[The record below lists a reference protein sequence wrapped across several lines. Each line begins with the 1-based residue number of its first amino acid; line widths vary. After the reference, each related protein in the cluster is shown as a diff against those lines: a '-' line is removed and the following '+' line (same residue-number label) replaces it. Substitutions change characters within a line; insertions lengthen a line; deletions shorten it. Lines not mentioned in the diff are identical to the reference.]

1 MTNSVEVKK
10 LSFNYGKVEILKNLD
25 LDIQDGEFM
34 VLLGPSGCGKTTLLN
49 CIAGLLDI
57 DEGQIWIENDN
68 VTWKEPKDRHIGM
81 VFQSYALYPSM
92 TVEKNLSFGLR
103 MMSEKKE
110 VINDK
115 IKKASE
121 LLQIENLL
129 YRKPSQ
135 LSGGQRQRVAIGR
148 ALVRDAKVFLFDE
161 PLSNLDAKLR
171 AELRYEIKKLH
182 RDLGNTMIYVTHDQ
196 IEAMT
201 LADRIAVMKNG
212 VIQQLDS
219 PKEIYNK
226 PSNLFVAD
234 FIGSPSMNFF
244 NGKFISSNNSFAI
257 NNSSI
262 NLNNYQ
268 FKNKPLDQ
276 ASIVF
281 GIRPEDISVSNS
293 KESMEFK
300 IELIEPMGADT
311 LIWLSFEDVPFSV
324 RLEGSCEYKLGDVI
338 NINFDIKRSS
348 VFDQKSELRL

>member
-1 MTNSVEVKK
+1 MVCKRNSSGCNKGLNMKNSVEVKK
-10 LSFNYGKVEILKNLD
+10 LAFNYGKLEILKNLD
-25 LDIQDGEFM
+25 LNIQDGEFM

-49 CIAGLLDI
+49 CIAGLLDLN
-57 DEGQIWIENDN
+57 EGQIWIENDN

-103 MMSEKKE
+103 MMNVSKSIIQE
-110 VINDK
+110 K

-121 LLQIENLL
+121 LLQIGDLL
-129 YRKPSQ
+129 HRKPSQ

-219 PKEIYNK
+219 PKQIYNK
-226 PSNLFVAD
+226 PANLFVAD
-234 FIGSPSMNFF
+234 FIGSPGMNFF
-244 NGKFISSNNSFAI
+244 NGKYNNCLLYTSP
-257 NNSSI
+257 SPRDS
-262 NLNNYQ
+262 
-268 FKNKPLDQ
+268 
-276 ASIVF
+276 
-281 GIRPEDISVSNS
+281 
-293 KESMEFK
+293 
-300 IELIEPMGADT
+300 
-311 LIWLSFEDVPFSV
+311 
-324 RLEGSCEYKLGDVI
+324 
-338 NINFDIKRSS
+338 
-348 VFDQKSELRL
+348 